1 MVFCG
6 RRTYTDANGKC
17 HNIAGMKVNEIRD
30 LVASS
35 DHSHMN
41 TFGGFHPECFFDNC
55 WVIQW

>member
-17 HNIAGMKVNEIRD
+17 HNIAGMKVNEIRA
-30 LVASS
+30 LVEGS

-41 TFGGFHPECFFDNC
+41 TFGCRQQGHTVCF
-55 WVIQW
+55 